1 MRGFYT
7 ILNKNEYNH
16 PSFLS
21 LYSGVF
27 YMAIETL
34 TSTEEFKKLVAE
46 TTSQKGYRE
55 PVAFGIARVD
65 RGQKNAEKV
74 LQASFPLINWK
85 ENFGSAAVFI
95 KALQEAKC
103 DVDFSGSE
111 FVATINDN
119 FVANAM
125 AAFAPYAAE
134 ATGDAHRNVQVIK
147 TLANMEDIGKD
158 YRIVFLFEDAAPQS
172 VEAVYLKLYAL
183 SLKKAEL
190 RKVNL
195 NGAFGI
201 LSNVAWVGNTPYELE
216 WLRENEIEMKLNG
229 TYPAVDFVD
238 KFPRFLQHIIPDDNT
253 RILDTSKVRMGAQ
266 LAAGTTVMPGASY
279 INFNAGTLGPVMVE
293 GRISSSAIVGS
304 GSDVGGGASIL
315 GVLSGTDGN
324 PISIGENTLLG
335 ANSVTGL
342 PVGDGCIVDAGVT
355 ILAGT
360 KIKISPEELE
370 KIKAANPDAELEN
383 KTTFKGEELQGLNGI
398 HYRQDSLT
406 GEIIARRSTREV
418 KLNADL
424 H

>member
-1 MRGFYT
+1 
-7 ILNKNEYNH
+7 
-16 PSFLS
+16 
-21 LYSGVF
+21 
-27 YMAIETL
+27 MAIETVA
-34 TSTEEFKKLVAE
+34 SADAFKALVSE
-46 TTSQKGYRE
+46 VTSQEGYRE
-55 PVAFGIARVD
+55 PMAFGIARVD

-74 LQASFPLINWK
+74 LQANFGLINWK

-95 KALQEAKC
+95 KALEEAKC
-103 DVDFSGSE
+103 KVDFSGSE
-111 FVATINDN
+111 FVATVNDN
-119 FVANAM
+119 FVSNAM
-125 AAFAPYAAE
+125 AAFAPYLAE

-147 TLANMEDIGKD
+147 TLAKMEDIGKNF
-158 YRIVFLFEDAAPQS
+158 RIVFLFEDANPES

-183 SLKKAEL
+183 SLRKAEL

-201 LSNVAWVGNTPYELE
+201 LSNVAWVGNTPYELDY
-216 WLRENEIEMKLNG
+216 LRENEIEMKLNG
-229 TYPAVDFVD
+229 TYPTVDSVD
-238 KFPRFLQHIIPDDNT
+238 KFPRFLQHVIPDDNT
-253 RILDTSKVRMGAQ
+253 RILEASKVRMGAQ

-342 PVGDGCIVDAGVT
+342 PLGDGCIVDAGLT

-360 KIKISPEELE
+360 KIKIAPEELE
-370 KIKAANPDAELEN
+370 KIKAANPEVKLEN

-398 HYRQDSLT
+398 HYRQDSTT

-418 KLNADL
+418 KLNEEL